1 MCQEHYTYIIIL
13 FNLVTS
19 CQGEN
24 YYLHFIDEETHT
36 GLYLK
41 PGFWT
46 HFLKYRPL
54 SILLSILR
62 PVS

>member
-41 PGFWT
+41 PGF
-46 HFLKYRPL
+46 
-54 SILLSILR
+54 
-62 PVS
+62 